1 MLQSKGSQRI
11 GHDLATEQ
19 HKEGL
24 HTEASRQ
31 SVTQSPTLYLQLTQ
45 IFKRLTSHR
54 FDALLR
60 TKIYNSLI

>member
-11 GHDLATEQ
+11 GHDLATEHHQ
-19 HKEGL
+19 KSL

-31 SVTQSPTLYLQLTQ
+31 STTQSPTLYLQLTQ
-45 IFKRLTSHR
+45 IFKRLTSHH
-54 FDALLR
+54 FDELLR